1 MVASTIVERRLT
13 TASHGVPTAIQL
25 SYCANTFGRILP
37 DGAPMHRFFAA
48 ATGFA
53 LTIMGSSSH
62 AQTIYPIDRAEIL
75 LGARCSFS
83 NGPDQLTA

>member
-1 MVASTIVERRLT
+1 
-13 TASHGVPTAIQL
+13 
-25 SYCANTFGRILP
+25 
-37 DGAPMHRFFAA
+37 MHRFFAA

-75 LGARCSFS
+75 LGARFDLKVDSRIELFFQWP
-83 NGPDQLTA
+83 GPAHRIMIAR

>member
-1 MVASTIVERRLT
+1 
-13 TASHGVPTAIQL
+13 
-25 SYCANTFGRILP
+25 
-37 DGAPMHRFFAA
+37 MHRFFAA